1 MEQAIALTKDVPN
14 LKELAMELR
23 KANEDRDTKK
33 AFIKKQI
40 ENIEKEY
47 EEQWYST
54 WDKIQ
59 DLLKEKN
66 LLPEDYSK
74 SKHTLS
80 FDKSFSV
87 ISIDEKGNEPHPL
100 QSLFDALRGKL

>member
-1 MEQAIALTKDVPN
+1 MEQAITLTKDVPN
-14 LKELAMELR
+14 LKELAMELK
-23 KANEDRDTKK
+23 KANEDRETKK

-47 EEQWYST
+47 EDQWSST

-59 DLLKEKN
+59 DLLKAKG

-74 SKHTLS
+74 SKYVLS

-87 ISIDEKGNEPHPL
+87 ISIGEKSDDPHPL
-100 QSLFDALRGKL
+100 QGLFDALRGKS